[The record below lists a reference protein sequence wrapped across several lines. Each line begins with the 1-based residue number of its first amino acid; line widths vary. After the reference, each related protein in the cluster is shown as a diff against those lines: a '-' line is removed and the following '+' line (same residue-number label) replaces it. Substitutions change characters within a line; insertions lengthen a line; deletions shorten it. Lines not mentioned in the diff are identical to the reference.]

1 MTSGPVPTVPT
12 AAPDS
17 KPKEGGIPDIMRGIG
32 NMLRIAILEYNYK
45 ASQKELT
52 KVLTEIK
59 ELKSG
64 NANLGVE
71 VTRLNQ
77 ELQTANIE
85 RTRNFNILNADY
97 TSRLRDAN
105 TGFRQQLQ
113 NFEDA
118 NAYLN
123 QQLQAAQPHIETLR
137 QQNQDLQADLD
148 ALQQQLG
155 LAQQQTQQQN
165 QQLQQ
170 LERQLQQA
178 RAAED
183 DARNTAGNANNNADA
198 AIELAQQAQA
208 AADTANRARTDAE
221 QRAQQAQQ
229 QADQHAQQAANAQQR
244 ARDAET
250 AQAAAEQQEQVANNR
265 VADLEAQLQNQAGA
279 SADQVRGLETELETT
294 RGAARDAAD
303 EVQRARA
310 EAVAARAEAE
320 AAQAQA
326 VQANQAR
333 ADAVAAAQA
342 AQADAERQARAA
354 SETAQQSVIEKEAEA
369 AQERVRLGSMVEDA
383 ERERDAERNA
393 AAAARAQITAAHQAV
408 TEATARAAESDTEV
422 KRLQQELAE
431 KQGLSQGQLDDL
443 NQRLGEAVQ
452 KANAEKEDVERTN
465 AALRKQL
472 DQQARDAQVAAEA
485 AAIEQQ
491 RLTVELADL
500 QGRASTT
507 GNQNEGLRERIADVE
522 RQLAEAN
529 DAAEQRRQ
537 EAGDAQLQFQTQLEH
552 VRAAADAKVAKATQT
567 VEELRSQLDTLGT
580 ENTAQRAAL
589 EEQLRLQRQ
598 EAEEARRVQQDAAQR
613 AEVAERASEDTKK
626 QITQQKLAEQQA
638 AVETARKE
646 AQEAT
651 QRAEDARK
659 VAEERVAQK
668 QSELDTLQ
676 QQLET
681 AKRTGK
687 EVDTLKQTLAA
698 KEFEVN
704 STKKELE
711 AQKLAQAAEVK
722 AAEEKAEAAKAE
734 AAQQVAAA
742 EAAKKA
748 AEAAKTESENIKN
761 TLLERHGKSVD
772 VLNESTEE
780 NKKLKSELD
789 ELKKKLAEL
798 TAAKEDEKQLQQDTD
813 RTEKQKKFTVDK
825 AALQARVTDAIS
837 KIEKM
842 TDATCKDQLLTTAK
856 QIEIEVND
864 LTLETFGKTSDLDK
878 KVQDLS
884 EATGDKIKTFVSM
897 RKEENPHSI
906 TFDKTKKTVTAPAI
920 AGGGP
925 TKVWGP
931 FSGVFDHESTN
942 QLKYQSMKADLLDDI
957 PSKGTTVVIFGYGY
971 SGSGK
976 TYTLLG
982 GYKKDGTRE
991 NGIAQLAIQGYI
1003 AAKCTVQMEEVFEM
1017 YNDSYTNSDGF
1028 DYGTEIPKKEDIF
1041 DSKLPLVITSTSDF
1055 DGAYSKITIKRK
1067 SKGRITA
1074 TPNNG
1079 ESSRGHLFIVLK
1091 VTKDG
1096 KEGRLIICDMGGREN
1111 PNEMWTNSEYVT
1123 ITKNNPNELD
1133 MIKQTYTVI
1142 RPVLKSNP
1150 EMYYD
1155 EDGTE
1160 KLIPTTT
1167 HPPQKK
1173 KLQQLFGLG
1182 TSTLAMALQG
1192 KSSSPEKTMLKQ
1204 GFYIND
1210 SINEMLAEFGY
1221 KSVESDSNWSK
1232 GVYNPAVRAL
1242 LVAGLNK
1249 KPDGKVYNK
1258 KKDHIGIRELFQKF
1272 REKSKCKIKFCTFA
1286 CIRSPAVFVE
1296 DSIKT
1301 LQFAEA
1307 VNSVILAAPS
1317 RPAAADTA
1325 ESTADTADSTADSA
1339 AAADA
1344 AAQAAADAAAP
1355 FRPTV
1360 STARSGDHRN
1370 QYSSLTPGSL
1380 IVKNGGSIRRQRR
1393 KKHAIFKTLKKDSA
1407 LASDSNSVKVKH
1419 KTRNHK
1425 KHNTRNNTVKK

>member
-1 MTSGPVPTVPT
+1 MGPTTPG
-12 AAPDS
+12 PDS

-45 ASQKELT
+45 AYQKELT
-52 KVLTEIK
+52 KVLNEII

-64 NANLGVE
+64 NAVLQAKVDGL
-71 VTRLNQ
+71 TQ
-77 ELQTANIE
+77 ELQNATRRLNDWYTQYRNVFGELQNANH
-85 RTRNFNILNADY
+85 
-97 TSRLRDAN
+97 AN
-105 TGFRQQLQ
+105 TQL
-113 NFEDA
+113 
-118 NAYLN
+118 
-123 QQLQAAQPHIETLR
+123 LQHL
-137 QQNQDLQADLD
+137 QDLQGTNTQLGQRLQGARDNIAALEQRNQGLQVNFGN
-148 ALQQQLG
+148 LQQQLHQV
-155 LAQQQTQQQN
+155 QQETQQQN
-165 QQLQQ
+165 QQLERRLQQ
-170 LERQLQQA
+170 QLQQEQAETAAA
-178 RAAED
+178 RAEAAA
-183 DARNTAGNANNNADA
+183 AR
-198 AIELAQQAQA
+198 IQAQA
-208 AADTANRARTDAE
+208 AADTAATDVA
-221 QRAQQAQQ
+221 AAQQ
-229 QADQHAQQAANAQQR
+229 QAQERAQEAAA
-244 ARDAET
+244 AAA
-250 AQAAAEQQEQVANNR
+250 AQAAAEARVIAAETAQHQARER
-265 VADLEAQLQNQAGA
+265 VADLEAQLGQLQTQQGA

-303 EVQRARA
+303 DANQAQA

-408 TEATARAAESDTEV
+408 TEATAQADASAAQVRD
-422 KRLQQELAE
+422 LQNQLAQKE
-431 KQGLSQGQLDDL
+431 GLSQGQLDDL
-443 NQRLGEAVQ
+443 NRQLDEAVR
-452 KANAEKEDVERTN
+452 KAAADKAAVQAANV
-465 AALRKQL
+465 ALRKQL

-567 VEELRSQLDTLGT
+567 VEELRSQLNTLGT

-589 EEQLRLQRQ
+589 EKQLQEQRQ
-598 EAEEARRVQQDAAQR
+598 EAEEARRVQQDAVQR

-626 QITQQKLAEQQA
+626 QITQQKVANTLMSA

-906 TFDKTKKTVTAPAI
+906 TFDKTKKTVTIPAI
-920 AGGGP
+920 TGGGP

-1249 KPDGKVYNK
+1249 KTDGKVYNK
-1258 KKDHIGIRELFQKF
+1258 KKDHIGIHELFQGF

-1286 CIRSPAVFVE
+1286 CIRSPAVFFE

-1317 RPAAADTA
+1317 RP
-1325 ESTADTADSTADSA
+1325 
-1339 AAADA
+1339 
-1344 AAQAAADAAAP
+1344 
-1355 FRPTV
+1355 TV
-1360 STARSGDHRN
+1360 STAAPAPAP
-1370 QYSSLTPGSL
+1370 SSLPPAPADDARSFGGPRNTNSQLVIGPNGLTSNATAKTL
-1380 IVKNGGSIRRQRR
+1380 DSGKLSQQPPTSSRRGGSIRRQRR

-1419 KTRNHK
+1419 KTRNKK